1 MNTIVLEYKSNEI
14 CIKNI
19 MAVDIITKE
28 DLKEFKIELLE
39 DLQKM
44 LSQKTQDKKWLKSN
58 EVRKLLKIS
67 SGTLQTLRIN
77 GTLQYSK
84 VGGTIYYNY
93 QDIEKMLNQK

>member
-1 MNTIVLEYKSNEI
+1 
-14 CIKNI
+14 

-39 DLQKM
+39 DLHKI
-44 LSQKTQDKKWLKSN
+44 LNSSKTIEKKWLKSN
-58 EVRKLLKIS
+58 EVRKILKIS